1 MKRTSYMQSLMDS
14 TYAGIAIEAIK
25 NGWVGAW
32 ERIIAERLKKDC
44 KADHSEACE
53 IVESC
58 ITSPGPKEN
67 ALFLKAAFLI
77 TSSTI
82 QTHEKTT

>member
-1 MKRTSYMQSLMDS
+1 MKRTAYQQSLMDS
-14 TYAGIAIEAIK
+14 TYPGVAIEAIK
-25 NGWVGAW
+25 NGWDGAW
-32 ERIIAERLKKDC
+32 ERLIAERLKKDC

-58 ITSPGPKEN
+58 VTSPGPKEN
-67 ALFLKAAFLI
+67 PLFLKAAKLI

-82 QTHEKTT
+82 QEHEKSA